1 MVNLQHGKV
10 LKIFYLLKI
19 FLMKRIVASI
29 IIVTAISANAQQFI
43 NSGMIEYEV
52 RINNH
57 RMFGDGL
64 FGEMF
69 KDKMPN
75 FSTTYYHLTFN
86 GNKSIYKF
94 DRLNEKDKLPWGSN
108 NAEDNVWYNDFNSD
122 TRVNQKSVFGDI
134 YILSDSLM
142 NLDWKLMPNETREI
156 AGFVCRKAQ
165 AVIFDSVYVFAFY
178 TDEITVSGGPMGI
191 HGLPGM
197 IMGITIPRMF
207 TSWIATKLQVNGV
220 NTNIIAAPT
229 KGKRKQATELE
240 ASVKKATKDWGTW
253 GQQSV
258 WNIFL

>member
-1 MVNLQHGKV
+1 
-10 LKIFYLLKI
+10 
-19 FLMKRIVASI
+19 MKKIVASI

>member
-1 MVNLQHGKV
+1 MK
-10 LKIFYLLKI
+10 KIF
-19 FLMKRIVASI
+19 VSI
-29 IIVTAISANAQQFI
+29 IILTTVSANAQQFI

-64 FGEMF
+64 FAQMF

-86 GNKSIYKF
+86 DNKTIYKF

-108 NAEDNVWYNDFNSD
+108 NAEENVWYNDFN
-122 TRVNQKSVFGDI
+122 TGMRVNQKFVFDQT
-134 YILSDSLM
+134 YILSDSLIK
-142 NLDWKLMPNETREI
+142 LDWKLVPNETREI
-156 AGFVCRKAQ
+156 AGFSCRKAQ

-197 IMGITIPRMF
+197 ILGVTIPRMF

-220 NTNIIAAPT
+220 NTNIIAVTT
-229 KGKRKQATELE
+229 KGK
-240 ASVKKATKDWGTW
+240 KKVA
-253 GQQSV
+253 
-258 WNIFL
+258 NR

>member
-1 MVNLQHGKV
+1 
-10 LKIFYLLKI
+10 
-19 FLMKRIVASI
+19 MKKIVASI
-29 IIVTAISANAQQFI
+29 IILTAISANAQQFI
-43 NSGMIEYEV
+43 NNGMIEYEV

-64 FGEMF
+64 FAEMF

-75 FSTTYYHLTFN
+75 FSTTYYKLTFN
-86 GNKSIYKF
+86 DNKAIYKY

-108 NAEDNVWYNDFNSD
+108 NAEDNVWYNDFNSN

-156 AGFVCRKAQ
+156 AGFICRKAQ

-197 IMGITIPRMF
+197 ILGITIPRMF

-229 KGKRKQATELE
+229 KGKKKPATELE
-240 ASVKKATKDWGTW
+240 ASVRKATKDWGTW

>member
-1 MVNLQHGKV
+1 
-10 LKIFYLLKI
+10 
-19 FLMKRIVASI
+19 MKKIVASI
-29 IIVTAISANAQQFI
+29 IILTAISANAQQFI

-64 FGEMF
+64 FAEMF

-75 FSTTYYHLTFN
+75 FSTTYYKLTFN
-86 GNKSIYKF
+86 DNKTIYKF
-94 DRLNEKDKLPWGSN
+94 DRLNEKDKLPWGTN
-108 NAEDNVWYNDFNSD
+108 NAEDNIWYNDFNSD
-122 TRVNQKSVFGDI
+122 TRVNQKSVFGEI

-156 AGFVCRKAQ
+156 AGFNCRKAQ

-178 TDEITVSGGPMGI
+178 TDEITASGGPMGI

-197 IMGITIPRMF
+197 ILGITIPRMF

-229 KGKRKQATELE
+229 KGKKKQATELE
-240 ASVKKATKDWGTW
+240 ASVRKATKDWGTW